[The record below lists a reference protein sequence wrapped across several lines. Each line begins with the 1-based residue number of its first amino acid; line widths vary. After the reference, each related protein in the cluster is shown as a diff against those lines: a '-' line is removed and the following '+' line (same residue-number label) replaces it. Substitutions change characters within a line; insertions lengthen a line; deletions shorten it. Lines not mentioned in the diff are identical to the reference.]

1 MTDIAGYR
9 RPHKGTQPEYLH
21 PAYVSTRKR
30 APSKPLQLHTGL
42 AGGIGDRINDALLS
56 FVNDANAEAE
66 AFFNQADARG
76 IFWST

>member
-1 MTDIAGYR
+1 MAR
-9 RPHKGTQPEYLH
+9 EQL
-21 PAYVSTRKR
+21 
-30 APSKPLQLHTGL
+30 LQLREQRLNRGLLRGLL

-56 FVNDANAEAE
+56 FVNDQNAEAE